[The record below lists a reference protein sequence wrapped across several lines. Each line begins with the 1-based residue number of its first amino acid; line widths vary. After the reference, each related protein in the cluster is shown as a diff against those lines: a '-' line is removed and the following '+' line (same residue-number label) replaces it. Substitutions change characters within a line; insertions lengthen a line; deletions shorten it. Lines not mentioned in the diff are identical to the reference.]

1 MVHAGHDC
9 VIGPY
14 DDYRCD
20 AGQPEQARTQAPC
33 GCGSVSSMAHVCVCI
48 QLLHKRLSSAWAVA
62 NTAPRRTLFK
72 ALCPVVEMRH
82 AHVDP

>member
-1 MVHAGHDC
+1 
-9 VIGPY
+9 
-14 DDYRCD
+14 
-20 AGQPEQARTQAPC
+20 
-33 GCGSVSSMAHVCVCI
+33 MAHVCLCI

-62 NTAPRRTLFK
+62 NTAPRRTLFR